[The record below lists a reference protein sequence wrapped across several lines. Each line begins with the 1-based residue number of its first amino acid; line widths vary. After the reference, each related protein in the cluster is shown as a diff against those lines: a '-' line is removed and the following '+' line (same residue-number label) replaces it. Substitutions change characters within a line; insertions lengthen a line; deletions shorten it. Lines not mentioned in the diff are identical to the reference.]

1 MKTIKSSL
9 FILFTLVILTSCS
22 GPKKLA
28 KGMMPKGVVCDSYQH
43 CEVEDPFDA
52 NINVMK
58 QCFKSPSPKAIRNYD
73 GHSIIVRG
81 ISPDRDLLNT
91 SLRYTSATVIAK
103 YFDILANIYYK
114 KHNKDIKK
122 YLKQFVFYKE
132 ENTKKDKEVIKK
144 ILTQS
149 DLSNLQ
155 TLGNL
160 NLSDGR
166 FISCK
171 YFNVNSYIERRFIKI
186 MPKSFKTNLPELLK
200 ETDKEFNKYMKRNF
214 ASKEKPIDIGDMFV
228 QKYYKPTKKQV
239 EEASKRLQEEK
250 PLVISFCK
258 QAILANERLTSCTL
272 PEKTELTLV
281 DLIELSYLP
290 LMTTIDLRGSNIK
303 NLSYLAYIKNL
314 KKIYIMPEQKNE
326 DEIDVLKMTL
336 PNIEIIIYGEKELKR
351 KDELN
356 TKIEAAMET
365 IKKLEKKKRRT
376 RNRKKKKRYQ
386 KEIDTWQGRI
396 DRAQPELK
404 KINEFL
410 AKEESRKLNAKK
422 REIELQKKEIGKK
435 IYNLNG
441 KVKLLEK
448 SLKDLEDERY
458 KNKDND
464 NKIKEIDK
472 KIESIENQII
482 KTKKEI
488 KELKKK

>member
-1 MKTIKSSL
+1 MKRVKSLL
-9 FILFTLVILTSCS
+9 FLSFMALILTSCG
-22 GPKKLA
+22 GPKKLE

-52 NINVMK
+52 NIDVMK
-58 QCFKSPSPKAIRNYD
+58 MCFKSQSPKAIKNYD
-73 GHSIIVRG
+73 GHSVIVRG

-132 ENTKKDKEVIKK
+132 ENSEKDKEVIKK
-144 ILTQS
+144 ILTES

-160 NLSDGR
+160 NLSDGQ

-171 YFNVNSYIERRFIKI
+171 YFNINSYIERRFIKI
-186 MPKSFKTNLPELLK
+186 MPKSFKNNLSELLN

-214 ASKEKPIDIGDMFV
+214 ASKDKPVDIGDMFV
-228 QKYYKPTKKQV
+228 QKYHKPTKKQI
-239 EEASKRLQEEK
+239 EEATKRLQQEK
-250 PLVISFCK
+250 PLIISFCQ
-258 QAILANERLTSCTL
+258 QAVLANERLASCSI

-290 LMTTIDLRGSNIK
+290 LMTTLDLRGSNIK

-314 KKIYIMPEQKNE
+314 KKIYILPEQKNE
-326 DEIDVLKMTL
+326 DEIDVLKTSL
-336 PNIEIIIYGEKELKR
+336 PDIEIIVQGEKELKR
-351 KDELN
+351 RDELN
-356 TKIEAAMET
+356 SKIAAAMET
-365 IKKLEKKKRRT
+365 IEKLEKKKKRT
-376 RNRKKKKRYQ
+376 RNKRKKKKYQ

-404 KINEFL
+404 KLNEYL
-410 AKEESRKLNAKK
+410 AKEESRKLRAKK
-422 REIELQKKEIGKK
+422 QQIELQNKVKSQK
-435 IYNLNG
+435 IYHLKG
-441 KVKLLEK
+441 KIKLFEN

-458 KNKDND
+458 KNKDD
-464 NKIKEIDK
+464 EKKVKEIDK
-472 KIESIENQII
+472 KIESIENKISEI
-482 KTKKEI
+482 KKEI
-488 KELKKK
+488 KELSRK